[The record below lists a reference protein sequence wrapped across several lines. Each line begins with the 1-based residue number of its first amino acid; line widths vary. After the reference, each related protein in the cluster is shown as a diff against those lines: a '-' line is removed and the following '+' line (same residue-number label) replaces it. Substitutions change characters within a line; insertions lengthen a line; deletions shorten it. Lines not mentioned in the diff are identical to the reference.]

1 MAKYTQ
7 EQSEKITEILEYCEN
22 NDSITPEEITHI
34 IGEVEEEFSN
44 KIREILTNRNVTIKE
59 NTDSHEEEVVFKEGK
74 NSDFDCVGS
83 YIKDMSKI
91 ELLNREKEYIL
102 CEKIENTRHN
112 LVQTI
117 CSSPIAIS
125 HLIEL
130 SEQIK
135 NNEISVISV
144 VDNLATMN
152 NINGDNTTNTLTDF
166 EENNDFDDEFSPE
179 SESHEEL
186 KNEVLRILDQL
197 PEQLIV
203 MEDRLSRFGIKSQEY
218 QTSCQA
224 ILNILSD
231 IRFTQKTVNKLCDVV
246 RSDVISIQDLEQELI
261 SVVVNQQRIPMDIFK
276 KSFIGSE
283 HNLSWYESIPEKY
296 SEKIEAIVPQIHTIQ
311 KNIITITT
319 KRNLDVAGLKKINV
333 SLLSADR
340 AFKASIKEMI
350 EANLRLVLSIAK
362 QYMNRGLQLLDLV
375 QEGNIGLMKAV
386 DKFEYR
392 RGFKFS
398 TYATWWIKQAITRGL
413 SDQARTIRVPVYMQD
428 IIQKVN
434 RFNRNYMQEK
444 GREPLIH
451 EVSSALNIP
460 EHKIKKLQN
469 YAKDAVSLET
479 PVGTDENAV
488 IGDLI
493 EDTATLNPSEILMVE
508 GEQKAMKLVLST
520 LDAREAEVLRLR
532 FGINDH
538 ADKQVELTLD
548 QVGKIMDLT
557 RERIRQI
564 EASALR
570 KLRMSHRTTQINELM
585 GR

>member
-1 MAKYTQ
+1 MAKYTP

-22 NDSITPEEITHI
+22 NDSINSEEITHI
-34 IGEVEEEFSN
+34 IGEVDEEFLN
-44 KIREILTNRNVTIKE
+44 QIREILINRNITIKTSAE
-59 NTDSHEEEVVFKEGK
+59 TTEEEIVFKESK
-74 NSDFDCVGS
+74 SSDFDCVGS
-83 YIKDMSKI
+83 YIREMSKI
-91 ELLNREKEYIL
+91 ELLNREKEYVL
-102 CEKIENTRHN
+102 CEKIENTRHK

-117 CSSPIAIS
+117 CSSPLAIS
-125 HLIEL
+125 YLIEL
-130 SEQIK
+130 SDKIK

-152 NINGDNTTNTLTDF
+152 NINGENATVHVLDF
-166 EENNDFDDEFSPE
+166 EESSEFEDEFSIE
-179 SESHEEL
+179 SENHEEL
-186 KNEVLRILDQL
+186 KNEVLNIMDQL
-197 PEQLIV
+197 PEQLSV
-203 MEDRLSRFGIKSQEY
+203 MEKSLHEKGEKSPQY
-218 QTSCQA
+218 IQA
-224 ILNILSD
+224 CEHILATLSD
-231 IRFTQKTVNKLCDVV
+231 VRFTQKTVNKLCDVV
-246 RSDVISIQDLEQELI
+246 REDVISIQDLEQQI
-261 SVVVNQQRIPMDIFK
+261 MSIVVSENRIPAEIFK
-276 KSFIGSE
+276 KAFIGSE
-283 HNLSWYESIPEKY
+283 NDLNWYQQMPAKHLD
-296 SEKIEAIVPQIHTIQ
+296 KINEHLPRIETIQ
-311 KNIITITT
+311 NHIIAITS
-319 KRNLDVAGLKKINV
+319 RRCMNVASLKKINV
-333 SLLSADR
+333 ALLSADR
-340 AFKASIKEMI
+340 AFKLAIKEMI

-444 GREPLIH
+444 GREPLVH
-451 EVSSALNIP
+451 EISAALNIP

-493 EDTATLNPSEILMVE
+493 EDTNSLNPSEILMQE
-508 GEQKAMKLVLST
+508 GEQKALRFVLSS

-532 FGINDH
+532 FGINDN

-570 KLRMSHRTTQINELM
+570 KLRMSHRTTQINELL